1 MTANDWAALAVS
13 SVTIIGALIA
23 SIRWLVKH
31 YLSELK
37 PDGNGGHNLEGRVK
51 RIEDKLDT
59 LYNILITN
67 NR

>member
-1 MTANDWAALAVS
+1 MSVNDWAALTVS
-13 SVTIIGALIA
+13 VVTIIGALVA
-23 SIRWLVKH
+23 AIRWLVRN

-59 LYNILITN
+59 LYTILITN
-67 NR
+67 K

>member
-59 LYNILITN
+59 LYNILIAN

>member
-1 MTANDWAALAVS
+1 MSLNDWAALIVS
-13 SVTIIGALIA
+13 SITIIAALVA
-23 SIRWLVKH
+23 AIRYLVRN

-59 LYNILITN
+59 LYTILIS
-67 NR
+67 RK